1 MNFMKKLVSS
11 IVLLISVANLQAQSI
26 SHIRAEEWGSSGGAQ
41 ISLKWLKKKESYF
54 RNSLILKYTRRGS
67 NPGHPD

>member
-26 SHIRAEEWGSSGGAQ
+26 SHIRAEEWGSSGGG
-41 ISLKWLKKKESYF
+41 LKLASNDKKKRATFVTLS
-54 RNSLILKYTRRGS
+54 S
-67 NPGHPD
+67 